1 MTTVDIFLDAIAQVE
16 SSDNPEAWGDGG
28 RAMGRYQVHPDRLW
42 FEAKKWRLE
51 PKLGETWDQFVA
63 RVLSAMYEANAGV
76 FEPPEVA
83 MYWHKGHWVKRAAPD
98 WDLAYASKFS
108 DALARATGRAIS

>member
-1 MTTVDIFLDAIAQVE
+1 MTTVEIFLDAIAQVE

-42 FEAKKWRLE
+42 SEAKRWRLE

-63 RVLSAMYEANAGV
+63 RVLTAMFEANAV
-76 FEPPEVA
+76 AFQPEEIA
-83 MYWHKGHWVKRAAPD
+83 MYWHEGHWVKPGGKD
-98 WDLAYASKFS
+98 WDHLYDQKFM
-108 DALARATGRAIS
+108 DALQRANGGKP

>member
-42 FEAKKWRLE
+42 FEAKKWRVE
-51 PKLGETWDQFVA
+51 PQLGATWDAFTA
-63 RVLSAMYEANAGV
+63 LVLSLIFEANVEV
-76 FEPPEVA
+76 FEPREIA
-83 MYWHKGHWVKRAAPD
+83 MYWHLGHWAKPGVNGWDRA
-98 WDLAYASKFS
+98 YEQKFN